1 MVLAEVGSGSV
12 DIGGILRK
20 ERSGLGVTGAR
31 ERMGKKISIH
41 QKHKFR
47 GRILPGVSRRTLKIT
62 QEEVDEAVR
71 VFLES
76 GGEIRRDEVVGP
88 NPEKRAIPAVWFDGD
103 GADGDLTGM

>member
-1 MVLAEVGSGSV
+1 MVLAGVVHGSV

-31 ERMGKKISIH
+31 ERMGKSISIH
-41 QKHKFR
+41 QQHKFK

-62 QEEVDEAVR
+62 QSEVDEAVR

-76 GGEIRRDEVVGP
+76 GGEIRRDEVVGSR
-88 NPEKRAIPAVWFDGD
+88 PEKRAIPAVWFDGD
-103 GADGDLTGM
+103 GADGDLTGI

>member
-1 MVLAEVGSGSV
+1 MVLAGVVPGSV

-76 GGEIRRDEVVGP
+76 GGEIRREEGVGSR
-88 NPEKRAIPAVWFDGD
+88 PEKRAIPAVWFDGD